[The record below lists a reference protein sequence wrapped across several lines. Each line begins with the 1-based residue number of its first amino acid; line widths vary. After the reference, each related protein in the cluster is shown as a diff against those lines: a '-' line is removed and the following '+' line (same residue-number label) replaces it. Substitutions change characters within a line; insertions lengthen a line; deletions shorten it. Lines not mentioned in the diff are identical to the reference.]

1 MTFEPQAVPPAVN
14 ATRPMY
20 WSVKREIWE
29 NRSLYIAPLAVA
41 ALVLFGTFISL
52 IGLPRR
58 IRNVPPNDPAKL
70 HRVVVTPFSMAP
82 APIMLTTLLV
92 GFFYALDALY
102 GERRERSI
110 LFWKSLP
117 VSDRTTVLS
126 KAAIPLVVL
135 PLIACVLGWLAQ
147 LFLLMV
153 SALILPAS
161 GMSPA
166 AVWGEFNLVQEP
178 LVMLYGMTAH
188 SLWFAPIYAWLL
200 LISAWARR
208 TPILWAL
215 LPPAAIAMLE
225 RMIFN
230 TKYFANLLKYRFT
243 GAMQEGFAVDP
254 KQHTAVIDKLWQLSP
269 GRFLSAPGLWL
280 GLLFAAACLAAAIRL
295 RRNREPI

>member
-1 MTFEPQAVPPAVN
+1 MF
-14 ATRPMY
+14 

-29 NRSLYIAPLAVA
+29 NRSIYIAPLVVA
-41 ALVLFGTFISL
+41 AFVVFGTFISV

-58 IRNVPPNDPAKL
+58 IRNVPANDPARL
-70 HRVVVTPFSMAP
+70 HKVVVTPFSMAP

-92 GFFYALDALY
+92 GVFYALDALY

-135 PLIACVLGWLAQ
+135 PLIACLLGWLAQ
-147 LFLLMV
+147 LFLLML

-178 LVMLYGMTAH
+178 LVMLYGMAIH

-200 LISAWARR
+200 LVSAWAKR
-208 TPILWAL
+208 TPVLWAL

-230 TKYFANLLKYRFT
+230 TSYFGNLLKYRFV
-243 GAMQEGFAVDP
+243 GAMHEGFAVDP

-269 GRFLSAPGLWL
+269 GRFLSAAGLWL
-280 GLLFAAACLAAAIRL
+280 GLFFAAACLAAAIRL